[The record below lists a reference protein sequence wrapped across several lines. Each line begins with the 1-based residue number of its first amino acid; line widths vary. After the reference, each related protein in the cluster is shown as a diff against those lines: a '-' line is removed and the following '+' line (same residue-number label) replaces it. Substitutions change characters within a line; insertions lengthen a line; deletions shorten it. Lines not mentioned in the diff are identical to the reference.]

1 MANDDA
7 IKLPV
12 GDGPLPGVSRYGE
25 PVRNG
30 ASFRCGACGE
40 IAGVVGLVRTGEP
53 VDMGPPRSEQT
64 CQRDGVIIDYWLHST
79 CWIAVGQGTWVRV
92 SAVLEAA
99 QPDPAALHAIN
110 WEFAPFFCQGC
121 KVCYCRDDWNGVP
134 LWDGPFYDYTDGQC
148 PAGHWQIID
157 D

>member
-7 IKLPV
+7 IKPPV
-12 GDGPLPGVSRYGE
+12 GNGPRPDAGRYGE
-25 PVRNG
+25 PVRGG

-40 IAGVVGLVRTGEP
+40 VAGVVRLLRAGEP
-53 VDMGPPRSEQT
+53 VDMGPPLSEQT
-64 CQRDGVIIDYWLHST
+64 YQRDGVIIDYWLRST
-79 CWIAVGQGTWVRV
+79 CWMAVDPGTWARV

-121 KVCYCRDDWNGVP
+121 KICYCRDDWHGVP
-134 LWDGPFYDYTDGQC
+134 VWDGPFYDYTDGQC
-148 PAGHWQIID
+148 PAGHQQIID